1 MLISPVILRRTTDLR
16 LPSLMREGHCHAY
29 PPLAN
34 DVIRTHHTQLMPTP
48 SDNTRSMG
56 RVPAVGAAR

>member
-1 MLISPVILRRTTDLR
+1 MGISPVILRRTTDLR
-16 LPSLMREGHCHAY
+16 LPSLTREGHCRAF

-34 DVIRTHHTQLMPTP
+34 DVIRTHPTQPMPTP
-48 SDNTRSMG
+48 SDITRSMD